1 MSNQSGTVKMSVN
14 MFLDRI
20 YEEHGELTPEII
32 INLARAVE
40 LDAYR
45 TINILCNYINIC
57 RKVEKGEDLA
67 LICQLHEEN
76 EKLKNKCEQYAD
88 DYKTLSH
95 NRELL
100 YSQLSEAKIANE
112 ELNRKYETL
121 KSKLEHNR
129 NLEYL
134 DRIFHGTGA

>member
-1 MSNQSGTVKMSVN
+1 MVLLYQEVE
-14 MFLDRI
+14 I
-20 YEEHGELTPEII
+20 YL
-32 INLARAVE
+32 
-40 LDAYR
+40 
-45 TINILCNYINIC
+45 
-57 RKVEKGEDLA
+57 
-67 LICQLHEEN
+67 
-76 EKLKNKCEQYAD
+76 LKYGKIKN
-88 DYKTLSH
+88 YKTLSH